1 MFLRQGGGRGREKE
15 LARTRVLA
23 YILSEHACAKRGDGE
38 TKMRGDTLRGV
49 RGDTLRGEGETK
61 MRGDTLRGVRGDT
74 LRGEGET
81 KMRGDTKEAQRRKE
95 IKQGNTVS
103 GALCSLERKVIKIRG
118 DALREKRLK

>member
-23 YILSEHACAKRGDGE
+23 YILSEHACAKRGD
-38 TKMRGDTLRGV
+38 
-49 RGDTLRGEGETK
+49 GETK

>member
-61 MRGDTLRGVRGDT
+61 MRGDT
-74 LRGEGET
+74 
-81 KMRGDTKEAQRRKE
+81 KEAQRRKE
-95 IKQGNTVS
+95 IKQG
-103 GALCSLERKVIKIRG
+103 IR
-118 DALREKRLK
+118 